1 MVHILT
7 LIHLTVEGEAD
18 HDVDFEIDPNHIQ
31 PLDGM
36 ILTDPVLIFPQVRIK
51 FIEVD
56 AWTGAFIATEV
67 MGEVEIPADTVL
79 HKVRQSIA
87 PPWKIIFNL
96 IQFRQ
101 HKINTLIYQLTKFA
115 SKYSYY
121 NRSHYHYEGTYE
133 SVAL

>member
-1 MVHILT
+1 M
-7 LIHLTVEGEAD
+7 EGEAD

-31 PLDGM
+31 LLGGM
-36 ILTDPVLIFPQVRIK
+36 ILIDPVLIFPQVRTK

-56 AWTGAFIATEV
+56 AWTGAFTGTEV
-67 MGEVEIPADTVL
+67 TGEVEIQADTVL

-121 NRSHYHYEGTYE
+121 NRSHYHYDGTYE